1 MEPICEYL
9 KNKLNQKIHL
19 IKTNINNFK
28 NKDLFDNKNESILML
43 ENLRFYNEEEEN
55 NEEFAKILASFGD
68 LYVNDA
74 FSCSHRKHASVLA

>member
-1 MEPICEYL
+1 MI
-9 KNKLNQKIHL
+9 I
-19 IKTNINNFK
+19 
-28 NKDLFDNKNESILML
+28 KNESILML

-74 FSCSHRKHASVLA
+74 FFLAPTENMLLFLV